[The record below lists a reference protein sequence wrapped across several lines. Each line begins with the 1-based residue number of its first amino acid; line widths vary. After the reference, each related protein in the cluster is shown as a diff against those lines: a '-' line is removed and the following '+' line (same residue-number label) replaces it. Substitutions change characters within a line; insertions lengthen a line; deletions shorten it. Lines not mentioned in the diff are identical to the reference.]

1 MLQTISINLS
11 HTEFTDLINSAVIT
25 AIDNRLKP
33 TDADE
38 LLTIDQAKDY
48 LKCSSVFL
56 WKKRKEGKIKAVNAG
71 KKVLYPKSSLND
83 YLQLK
88 TKRS

>member
-1 MLQTISINLS
+1 MQQTISINLPYN
-11 HTEFTDLINSAVIT
+11 EFTDLITGVINSA
-25 AIDNRLKP
+25 IDRRLQP
-33 TDADE
+33 ANQDE
-38 LLTIDQAKDY
+38 LLTDQQAKDY

-71 KKVLYPKSSLND
+71 KKVLYPKSSLDNF
-83 YLQLK
+83 LQLK